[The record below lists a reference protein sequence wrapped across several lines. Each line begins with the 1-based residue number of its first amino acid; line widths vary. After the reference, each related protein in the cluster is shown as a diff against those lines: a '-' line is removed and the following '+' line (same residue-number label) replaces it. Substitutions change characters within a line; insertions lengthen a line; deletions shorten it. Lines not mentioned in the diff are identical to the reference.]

1 VVNDY
6 PMFNYRVKGGESMK
20 RLISIVLLA
29 VLALSLSACAGMG
42 KKETSRVKCPACG
55 YEFDTPKEQSQLP

>member
-1 VVNDY
+1 
-6 PMFNYRVKGGESMK
+6 MK
-20 RLISIVLLA
+20 RLISLMLLA

-55 YEFDTPKEQSQLP
+55 YEFATPKE